1 MKQNQTNKLTYKMY
15 KKGRF
20 WIFAGMAVVTINL
33 NTLTSHADTTEQASS
48 VTTTSE
54 STKVSPISQSQV
66 TLSSSTSTSSTDA
79 TTTTT
84 ASQASETVT
93 TKAATT
99 SSSKADTATKPAG
112 SSSENVASGATKTSV
127 ATTSAANTNGIVN
140 DSNKTIETN
149 NQATSANTTTSA
161 AATTPGTTADSAT
174 TTTAPDQE
182 TTDSVTTDEIG
193 TATVDLTTE
202 KTDQLSQAAT
212 VSNLKQLTTMALAA
226 AAVQENRVSRASLVK
241 ADAVTIG
248 SGVWGT
254 SAWTVTSDGVLT
266 IGSGTLGT
274 GGAPWESTQLYASD
288 NPSRILRSR
297 ITKVVIEPNVIAGDS
312 ISYMFF
318 KNANDWGGNDPL
330 TEIDGLENL
339 DVSNTIDFS
348 QLFSGDQVTD
358 FSGIAKWQT
367 SKATSFY
374 NMFFN
379 VSATELPIAT
389 TVDPVTGQTYWDVS
403 NITEFTGMFGSS
415 AQLKSLDLT
424 SWKINTTQPVHMGGM
439 FINDT
444 GLTSLD
450 LRGWDTRTVDNMS
463 KLFSNTTTLTTGL
476 QLGQWTTN
484 PNVAG
489 WTTAAVTNFSDMF
502 NGAGMS
508 EDMIQSIINHF
519 DTSKATKMG
528 YMFANLP
535 IKTID
540 ISMFDMSN
548 LTDVAHMFQKTP
560 NLQKITV
567 NATTRL
573 MTFDKIL
580 LERFVGV
587 DLTNVPTPEGTWQ
600 STDGGPTYTS
610 TALMALYQGD
620 ANPAG
625 TMTYIWSPAVR
636 SQIATQDLTI
646 VAGPNVGWGR
656 KQSLSELV
664 DGDGTDLLTNADISP
679 WVTIYSVNGDTN
691 VHKIDVHTPGLGDRD
706 YTVVFSYTDSYG
718 YTQQTSAVVHVLES
732 KASLTVAPDQTIVA
746 GSQTSWHPLTVVS
759 AVTDVNGQPITDLT
773 GLNISASSQPDL
785 SQAGDYPIALT
796 YTDSVGTMHHYS
808 TTIHVVANQAAVTTT
823 AVTVI
828 AGPKAQFDLAAAI
841 NGLTT
846 VDGQD
851 TSVAEAIANGKLVA
865 DTSQL
870 NLEAAGDQVVKVSYT
885 DSLGVTHEADVTV
898 HVVETKAD
906 LQVTDTDLIAGP
918 KTPAWQAQDNFASVK
933 DADGNPGTLAD
944 VKVVGQVES
953 TTPNVYTVTYQY
965 TDAAGNTFNKTAT
978 ITVKASQADLKAKN
992 SSLTAGENVDWSAA
1006 DNLDSALDATGQPV
1020 DLKAIQVDGD
1030 VDTAIPGIYPVT
1042 YHYTDAAGNIFTAT
1056 AQVTVVAAATT
1067 PDTDETDGDGD
1078 QIDPG
1083 QPIDP
1088 VDPTNP
1094 TDPVDPS
1101 TKPAVTVPESDQVTT
1116 DADQIQTSDPVT
1128 QPVKLMTTATVQAGA
1143 SAKAQLTPVATVTP
1157 ATTKLPQTD
1166 ENDSATKPVLGS
1178 ILLAL
1183 TSLVGLIGLG
1193 RKRRHN

>member
-33 NTLTSHADTTEQASS
+33 NTLTSHADTTEQVSS
-48 VTTTSE
+48 ATTTSE
-54 STKVSPISQSQV
+54 STKASAISQSQV
-66 TLSSSTSTSSTDA
+66 ALSSSTSSSSTDA
-79 TTTTT
+79 TTTTTT

-93 TKAATT
+93 TKAEST
-99 SSSKADTATKPAG
+99 SSSKADTATTATASAA
-112 SSSENVASGATKTSV
+112 SSSASAVSATSNASTSTTT
-127 ATTSAANTNGIVN
+127 ATNANEIVN

-149 NQATSANTTTSA
+149 NQAMSSDTTNSA
-161 AATTPGTTADSAT
+161 ADVAT
-174 TTTAPDQE
+174 TTPASDQA
-182 TTDSVTTDEIG
+182 TTDSVTANEV
-193 TATVDLTTE
+193 ATNLTTE
-202 KTDQLSQAAT
+202 TTDQLSQAAV
-212 VSNLKQLTTMALAA
+212 VSNLKQLTTTAVAA
-226 AAVQENRVSRASLVK
+226 AAVQENRLSRASLVK

-274 GGAPWESTQLYASD
+274 GGAPWESTQLYSSD

-312 ISYMFF
+312 ISYLFF

-339 DVSNTIDFS
+339 DVSNTTDFGY
-348 QLFSGDQVTD
+348 LFAGDQVTD
-358 FSGIAKWQT
+358 FSGITKWQT
-367 SKATSFY
+367 SKATSFLG
-374 NMFFN
+374 MFN
-379 VSATELPIAT
+379 TVSASELPIAT
-389 TVDPVTGQTYWDVS
+389 TVDPTTGQTYWDVS
-403 NITEFTGMFGSS
+403 NVTEFTGMFGSS

-463 KLFSNTTTLTTGL
+463 QLFGNTKSLTTGL
-476 QLGQWTTN
+476 QIGDWTTD
-484 PNVAG
+484 PTVAG
-489 WTTAAVTNFSDMF
+489 WTTAAVTDFSGMF
-502 NGAGMS
+502 NGAAMS
-508 EDMIQSIINHF
+508 EATIQDLINHF
-519 DTSKATKMG
+519 NTSKATKMG
-528 YMFANLP
+528 LMFANLP

-548 LTDVAHMFQKTP
+548 LADVAHMFQKTP

-573 MTFDKIL
+573 MTFDKVL
-580 LERFVGV
+580 LDRFVGV

-625 TMTYIWSPAVR
+625 TITYIWSPAVR

-718 YTQQTSAVVHVLES
+718 YTQQASAVVHVLES

-746 GSQTSWHPLTVVS
+746 GSQTSWNPLTVVS

-773 GLNISASSQPDL
+773 SLNITASSQPDL

-808 TTIHVVANQAAVTTT
+808 TTIHVVANQAAVTTA

-828 AGPKAQFDLAAAI
+828 AGPKAQFDLAAAV

-851 TSVAEAIANGKLVA
+851 TSVADAIANGKLVA

-870 NLEAAGDQVVKVSYT
+870 NLDTVGDQVVKVSYT
-885 DSLGVTHEADVTV
+885 DSLGVTHAADVTV

-918 KTPAWQAQDNFASVK
+918 KTSAWQAQDNFVSVK
-933 DADGNPGTLAD
+933 DADGNAGTLAD
-944 VKVVGQVES
+944 VQVSGQVEP

-965 TDAAGNTFNKTAT
+965 TDAAGNTINKTAT
-978 ITVKASQADLKAKN
+978 ITVKASQAALKAKD
-992 SSLTAGENVDWSAA
+992 STLTAGDNTAWSAA

-1030 VDTAIPGIYPVT
+1030 VNTAIPGTYPVT
-1042 YHYTDAAGNIFTAT
+1042 YHYTDATGNVFTAT

-1067 PDTDETDGDGD
+1067 PDTNETDGSGD

-1088 VDPTNP
+1088 VDPTDPTDP

-1101 TKPAVTVPESDQVTT
+1101 TKPTVTVPESDQITT
-1116 DADQIQTSDPVT
+1116 DADQIQTSDPAT
-1128 QPVKLMTTATVQAGA
+1128 QPVKLMTTVTVQAGV
-1143 SAKAQLTPVATVTP
+1143 SAKAQLTPVATATP

-1178 ILLAL
+1178 VLLVL
-1183 TSLVGLIGLG
+1183 TSLVGFIGLG